1 MRERREAV
9 GRASDG
15 RRGAEEAVM
24 EVNAR
29 LRHALAEV
37 SEREAEI
44 RQHAERLRLLN
55 EFARSV
61 SGTLLLL

>member
-1 MRERREAV
+1 
-9 GRASDG
+9 
-15 RRGAEEAVM
+15 M

-44 RQHAERLRLLN
+44 RQQAERLRLLN

-61 SGTLLLL
+61 SGTLLLM